1 MCRTRKYHFP
11 VRAQNCEGKLVKCKD
26 SLLAATGPSV
36 DGQSDPG
43 FSSVGNALVFKSR
56 EVRKE

>member
-1 MCRTRKYHFP
+1 MWNLKYHFP
-11 VRAQNCEGKLVKCKD
+11 VRAQICEGKLVKFKD

-43 FSSVGNALVFKSR
+43 FSRVGSVLVFKSR
-56 EVRKE
+56 EVTKE